1 MWNKKL
7 YVFDFDGTLTTRDTL
22 IAFIRFSRGTTWL
35 LRCLFQLL
43 PWLVLMKL
51 HLADNGRTKERL
63 FSLCF
68 KDMSLDEFND
78 LCNRFATTATHRII
92 RQDTWEVMKK
102 ALAAGSRVFVVSAS
116 IDNWVA
122 PFFRKVGA
130 VTILGTQIE
139 VINNNLTGRFLT
151 PNCYGAE
158 KVKRLKEALPGLKSN
173 RRQYEIIAFG
183 DSRGDKE
190 MFEYADESYYI
201 GKEYFKP
208 DARQAR

>member
-7 YVFDFDGTLTTRDTL
+7 YVFDFDGTLTRRDTL
-22 IAFIRFSRGTTWL
+22 IAFIRFARGTIWL
-35 LRCLFQLL
+35 LRCLLLLL
-43 PWLVLMKL
+43 PWLLLMKL
-51 HLADNGRTKERL
+51 RLADNGRTKERL

-68 KDMSLDEFND
+68 KGMELAEFNN
-78 LCNRFATTATHRII
+78 LCSRFASAASHRMI
-92 RQDTWEVMKK
+92 RQDTWDVMRK
-102 ALAAGSRVFVVSAS
+102 ALAGGCRVFIVSAS

-122 PFFRKVGA
+122 PFFKGVGS

-139 VINNNLTGRFLT
+139 TVDNRLTGRFLT

-158 KVKRLKEALPGLKSN
+158 KVRRLRDALPGLKSN

-201 GKEYFKP
+201 GKAP
-208 DARQAR
+208 VNVDAR

>member
-22 IAFIRFSRGTTWL
+22 IAFIRFARGTTWL
-35 LRCLFQLL
+35 LGCLLRLL

-68 KDMSLDEFND
+68 EGMELSDFNN
-78 LCNRFATTATHRII
+78 LCSRFATVSAHRII
-92 RQDTWEVMKK
+92 RQDTWNVMRK
-102 ALAAGSRVFVVSAS
+102 AIAAGSRVFIVSAS

-122 PFFRKVGA
+122 PFFKGVGS
-130 VTILGTQIE
+130 VTILGTRIE
-139 VINNNLTGRFLT
+139 VVDNRLTGRFLT

-158 KVKRLKEALPGLKSN
+158 KVRRLKEAVPGLTSN

-183 DSRGDKE
+183 DSRGGKE

-201 GKEYFKP
+201 GKAYFDA
-208 DARQAR
+208 DAR